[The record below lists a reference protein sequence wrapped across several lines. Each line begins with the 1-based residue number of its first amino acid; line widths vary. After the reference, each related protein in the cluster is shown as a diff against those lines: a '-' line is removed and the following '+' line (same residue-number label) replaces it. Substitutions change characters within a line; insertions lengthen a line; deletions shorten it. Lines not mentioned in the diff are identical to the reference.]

1 MATTGSSADLKRLVT
16 ERERFRA
23 NALLNSEIARGAL
36 ATSTKALAAGDAAQ
50 GNTFF
55 EEIGCVGYQPQT
67 KRLETVIYVNQ
78 PAGYG
83 GKLCGNGSREF
94 VRYYASSDGG
104 ATWTDLGMST
114 LQVWDIP
121 EGTEG
126 RKRLEYAVT
135 HHVDFR
141 RRICLRPQVIQVRA
155 ILSWSVPPPAGQP
168 NWIPFWGEVHNTN
181 ILIEPARIVK
191 IPDLLEGIKVQL
203 PPEILSSL
211 DLSAELPMAP
221 KELDLPQLA
230 KLYPAKDVPPKRFAF
245 AQLHKMLSGSA
256 GGAMLSPSG
265 GGPTAL
271 SALKL
276 DPSILDE
283 ILNPGDG
290 NTSFEELE
298 CIGYDPIDDAMV
310 GVIRVKKPTGFSGG
324 PCSAGSREHVTFWA
338 DLDANG
344 TFETCL
350 GTASVRVYDIVKFP
364 KGGLE
369 FAVHLPVN
377 LARFRRPCNQGPRII
392 PIRAILSWQ
401 VPITC
406 PNPGQTPVWGNREET
421 LVHVA
426 PGREVGTGL
435 SPELAHV
442 GAVQVDEIQST
453 GLTENTFAL
462 TGLHVSESPFGGR
475 IDLAGKILNGDPGTR
490 YRFMI
495 RKQGI
500 GAFVPLALEPS
511 GITVKVV
518 TPGPTITPTTLHADA
533 EGYYAYQDYSMN
545 HYVVNQ
551 ILAAWY
557 TGAAEHGDTFELRLD
572 VKDPGNPAVDIEGAV
587 VAVRIDN
594 EGPDMALSFTTLAG
608 DCAHF
613 DDGAVFEGL
622 YTVTDQH
629 FGSYSFAIYP
639 PGPANGVLPVPP
651 GGSSVHFGGTVS
663 DPGLVNAP
671 FKLNTAGMD
680 SCGYALV
687 LRLWDRANV
696 NSGASYHYN
705 EDSIG
710 FCLGSP
716 PEG

>member
-1 MATTGSSADLKRLVT
+1 MATTTLSGDIKRLVR
-16 ERERFRA
+16 ERDRFRA
-23 NALLNSEIARGAL
+23 NAFLNPEMAAGAL
-36 ATSTKALAAGDAAQ
+36 APTSKAAAAAPQ

-67 KRLETVIYVNQ
+67 ERLETVIYVNQ
-78 PAGYG
+78 PVGYG

-94 VRYYASSDGG
+94 VRYYASWDEGVS
-104 ATWTDLGMST
+104 WTDLGMST

-121 EGTEG
+121 EGTDG

-141 RRICLRPQVIQVRA
+141 RRICLRPQVVRVRA

-168 NWIPFWGEVHNTN
+168 NWSPFWGEVHNTN
-181 ILIEPARIVK
+181 ILIEPARLIRF
-191 IPDLLEGIKVQL
+191 PDLLDAVKVQL
-203 PPEILSSL
+203 NPELLASL

-221 KELDLPQLA
+221 KPLDLPQLA
-230 KLYPAKDVPPKRFAF
+230 KLYEGSDVPPKRFAF
-245 AQLHKMLSGSA
+245 AQLSQMLSGSA
-256 GGAMLSPSG
+256 GGAMLGPIG
-265 GGPTAL
+265 GVSAL
-271 SALKL
+271 SSLKL
-276 DPSILDE
+276 DPSIFDE
-283 ILNPGDG
+283 LLNPGDG
-290 NTSFEELE
+290 NTSFEQLE
-298 CIGYDPIDDAMV
+298 CIGYDPVDDSMV

-324 PCSAGSREHVTFWA
+324 PCSDGSREYVTFWA
-338 DLDANG
+338 DIDNNG
-344 TFETCL
+344 SFETCL
-350 GTASVRVYDIVKFP
+350 GTASVRVYDIARFP
-364 KGGLE
+364 QGGLE

-377 LARFRRPCNQGPRII
+377 LKRFRQPCNKGPRII

-401 VPITC
+401 TPVTC
-406 PNPGQTPVWGNREET
+406 PNPNQTPVWGNREET

-426 PGREVGTGL
+426 PGREIGTGL
-435 SPELAHV
+435 APELAHV
-442 GAVQVDEIQST
+442 GAVQVDEIQSN
-453 GLTENTFAL
+453 GLTQNTFAL
-462 TGLHVSESPFGGR
+462 TGLHVSQSPFGGR
-475 IDLAGKILNGDPGTR
+475 IDLAGKILNGDPSTR

-500 GAFVPLALEPS
+500 GAFVPLGLEPT
-511 GITVKVV
+511 GITLKVV
-518 TPGPTITPTTLHADA
+518 TPGPTFTNVTLHADA
-533 EGYYAYQDYSMN
+533 DGYYAYQDYSMN

-551 ILAAWY
+551 ILAAWH
-557 TGAAEHGDTFELRLD
+557 TGTAEHGSTFELRLD

-594 EGPDMALSFTTLAG
+594 KGPDMALSFTTLAG

-613 DDGAVFEGL
+613 DDGAVFAGL
-622 YTVTDQH
+622 YSVTDQH
-629 FGSYSFAIYP
+629 FGSYSFRIYP

-663 DPGLVNAP
+663 DPGLTNAP
-671 FKLNTAGMD
+671 FTLNTAGMD

-687 LRLWDRANV
+687 LHVVDRANV
-696 NSGASYHYN
+696 NSGADYHHN

-716 PEG
+716 PKG